1 MAFFVSRGRTVG
13 EMNQTADGEE
23 EIPAGGCC
31 FGRFKGAEKNQKV
44 GAVWPGKEEEVG
56 GGRLGFG

>member
-1 MAFFVSRGRTVG
+1 MG

-44 GAVWPGKEEEVG
+44 GLFGRGEKKTKG
-56 GGRLGFG
+56 GGCLEKWGED